1 MITEN
6 GKGCKII
13 IVGPMCQGVG
23 YVEIHSA
30 EPVCYTV
37 LKTYYGYFVCT
48 LEDCMFAVVLAKLM
62 KHSISHFYLYC
73 LHNRN
78 LLNHV
83 IWWDKHK
90 KGYTEHIYAYKNQ

>member
-1 MITEN
+1 MLNKQGGIWVITEN

-48 LEDCMFAVVLAKLM
+48 LEDSA
-62 KHSISHFYLYC
+62 C
-73 LHNRN
+73 LQ
-78 LLNHV
+78 LC
-83 IWWDKHK
+83 
-90 KGYTEHIYAYKNQ
+90 